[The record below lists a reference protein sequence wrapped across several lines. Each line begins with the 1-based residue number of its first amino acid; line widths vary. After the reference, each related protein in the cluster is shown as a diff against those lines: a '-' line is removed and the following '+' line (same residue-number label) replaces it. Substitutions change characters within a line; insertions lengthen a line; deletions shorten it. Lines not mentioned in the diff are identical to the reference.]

1 MIIGET
7 SFESGPGL
15 RNWIAPEPA
24 AGCGRSVAV
33 GVGGRLG
40 DGIGTMV
47 SGWVGSRVGVN
58 AGVAEFSTVG
68 ELIAVSVGGTLGLI
82 VLVDTRVTVG
92 VGTVVGVAV
101 ARPQAV
107 RNASRVK
114 VRKKRRCMSG
124 LYS

>member
-1 MIIGET
+1 
-7 SFESGPGL
+7 
-15 RNWIAPEPA
+15 
-24 AGCGRSVAV
+24 
-33 GVGGRLG
+33 
-40 DGIGTMV
+40 MV